1 MPNNEAQM
9 NNILSNSTKVFFEEF
24 CKRLNQKKK
33 NLKSN
38 KSDCKI
44 IDKVLSCDEQLIE
57 SLFGKIGKK
66 IHIFFSSVDRN
77 HPDLSNCYDGS
88 FKDTSELSNFINEV
102 IISYKLLK
110 KKEFAHVQNILMEH
124 STSYIEKKYNSIIKI
139 DSPEKN
145 RCNVRFVNDRDKI
158 EKIRCQKKMQF
169 IDLHGVYKKGMS
181 YYTSHSQDFY
191 KHLRFDESLFSELK
205 DMEIKADRYEQI
217 GCLVL
222 AQEIRKNLKNLK
234 DHVDNTYF
242 GFNRITMSSSAIIL
256 ARNIG
261 FEMKDENINYQ
272 FSSDNFKI
280 SISNDYLH
288 GVKFI
293 GDSNLDTLEY
303 QPIIYPLSDFKS
315 IATDTI
321 NGVLN
326 TLDNFPEVG
335 NKPIFDFFG
344 IIVPSVKIP
353 EHHSHY
359 GFIDLNGCERKHKNY
374 NDCKLDFDRYMIEN
388 NIFYPIVVA
397 EKDHKCYF
405 ITYWL

>member
-1 MPNNEAQM
+1 M
-9 NNILSNSTKVFFEEF
+9 NNILSDNTKAFFEEF
-24 CKRLNQKKK
+24 CKRLNRTKN
-33 NLKSN
+33 NLKLK

-44 IDKVLSCDEQLIE
+44 IDKILSCDEQLIE
-57 SLFGKIGKK
+57 SLFGSIGKK
-66 IHIFFSSVDRN
+66 MYAFFSSIDRK

-88 FKDTSELSNFINEV
+88 FKDKSDLSHFINEI

-124 STSYIEKKYNSIIKI
+124 SINYIEKKYNSIMKI
-139 DSPEKN
+139 DEPEKN

-169 IDLHGVYKKGMS
+169 IDLHGVYKKGIS

-205 DMEIKADRYEQI
+205 DMEIKADRYEQM
-217 GCLVL
+217 GCLML
-222 AQEIRKNLKNLK
+222 AQEIRKNLINIQ
-234 DHVDNTYF
+234 DHVYNTYF

-261 FEMKDENINYQ
+261 FEMKVENIDYQ
-272 FSSDNFKI
+272 FSSDNLKI
-280 SISNDYLH
+280 SIKNDYLQ

-293 GDSNLDTLEY
+293 GDSNLDAFEY
-303 QPIIYPLSDFKS
+303 QPIIYPLSYFKS
-315 IATDTI
+315 IVTDNV
-321 NGVLN
+321 NGVFN

-353 EHHSHY
+353 EYESHY
-359 GFIDLNGCERKHKNY
+359 GFVDLNGCERRHKDY
-374 NDCKLDFDRYMIEN
+374 NDCKLDFDRYMIQN
-388 NIFYPIVVA
+388 NIFYPIIVA

>member
-1 MPNNEAQM
+1 M
-9 NNILSNSTKVFFEEF
+9 NNILSDNTKAFFEEF
-24 CKRLNQKKK
+24 CKRLNRTKN
-33 NLKSN
+33 NLKLK

-44 IDKVLSCDEQLIE
+44 IDKILSCDEQLIE
-57 SLFGKIGKK
+57 SLFGSIGKK
-66 IHIFFSSVDRN
+66 MYAFFSSIDRK

-88 FKDTSELSNFINEV
+88 FKDKSDLSHFINE
-102 IISYKLLK
+102 IIIYYKLLK

-124 STSYIEKKYNSIIKI
+124 SINYIEKKYNSIMKI
-139 DSPEKN
+139 DEPEKN

-169 IDLHGVYKKGMS
+169 IDLHGVYKKGIS

-205 DMEIKADRYEQI
+205 DMEIKADRYEQM
-217 GCLVL
+217 GCLML
-222 AQEIRKNLKNLK
+222 AQEIRKNLINIQ
-234 DHVDNTYF
+234 DHVYNTYF

-261 FEMKDENINYQ
+261 FEMKVENIDYQ
-272 FSSDNFKI
+272 FSSDNLKI
-280 SISNDYLH
+280 SIKNDYLQ

-293 GDSNLDTLEY
+293 GDSNLDAFEY
-303 QPIIYPLSDFKS
+303 QPIIYPLSYFKS
-315 IATDTI
+315 IVTDNV
-321 NGVLN
+321 NGVFN

-353 EHHSHY
+353 EYESHY
-359 GFIDLNGCERKHKNY
+359 GFVDLNGCERRHKDY
-374 NDCKLDFDRYMIEN
+374 NDCKLDFDRYMIQN
-388 NIFYPIVVA
+388 NIFYPIIVA

>member
-1 MPNNEAQM
+1 M
-9 NNILSNSTKVFFEEF
+9 NNILSDNTKAFFEEF
-24 CKRLNQKKK
+24 CKRLNRTKN
-33 NLKSN
+33 NLKLK

-44 IDKVLSCDEQLIE
+44 IDKILSCDEQLIE
-57 SLFGKIGKK
+57 SLFGSIGKK
-66 IHIFFSSVDRN
+66 MYAFFSSIDRK

-88 FKDTSELSNFINEV
+88 FKDKSDLSHFINEI
-102 IISYKLLK
+102 IISYELLK

-124 STSYIEKKYNSIIKI
+124 SINYIEKKYNSIMKI
-139 DSPEKN
+139 DEPEKN

-169 IDLHGVYKKGMS
+169 IDLHGVYKKGIS

-205 DMEIKADRYEQI
+205 DMEIKADRYEQM
-217 GCLVL
+217 GCLML
-222 AQEIRKNLKNLK
+222 AQEIRKNLINIQ
-234 DHVDNTYF
+234 DHVYNTYF

-261 FEMKDENINYQ
+261 FEMKVENIDYQ
-272 FSSDNFKI
+272 FSSDNLKI
-280 SISNDYLH
+280 SIKNDYLQ

-293 GDSNLDTLEY
+293 GDSNLDAFEY
-303 QPIIYPLSDFKS
+303 QPIIYPLSYFKS
-315 IATDTI
+315 IVTDNV
-321 NGVLN
+321 NGVFN

-353 EHHSHY
+353 EYESHY
-359 GFIDLNGCERKHKNY
+359 GFVDLNGCERRHKDY
-374 NDCKLDFDRYMIEN
+374 NDCKLDFDRYMIQN
-388 NIFYPIVVA
+388 NIFYPIIVA